1 VLSLDSHQKDEVY
14 NDTISLLDYA
24 FDNLEIS
31 SIPRGTVF
39 TLEEQEYKVGK
50 ALFYTYSIGDEVE
63 EVLNANGILELINQD
78 GNVITSSSLE
88 RIKRKKQTDTVM
100 SQGK

>member
-1 VLSLDSHQKDEVY
+1 C
-14 NDTISLLDYA
+14 
-24 FDNLEIS
+24 
-31 SIPRGTVF
+31 
-39 TLEEQEYKVGK
+39 K

-88 RIKRKKQTDTVM
+88 RIKRENQPETVM
-100 SQGK
+100 AERETNNKKNSTLFKKHSFQIQIFLLFFRSEERRVGKECIYRWARAQ